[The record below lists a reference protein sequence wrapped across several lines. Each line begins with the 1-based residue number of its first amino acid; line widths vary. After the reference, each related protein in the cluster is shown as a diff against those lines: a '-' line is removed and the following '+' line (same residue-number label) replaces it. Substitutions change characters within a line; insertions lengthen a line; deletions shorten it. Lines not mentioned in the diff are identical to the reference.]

1 MGLTTRFLLLFASLF
16 GLFLAGVLLLD
27 RVEARELARQ
37 TAITAREG
45 ADNLARLHALEGKPL
60 LRFASDYSWW
70 DDTVNFIARPDPDWA
85 RINYADVM
93 EFHDINVIQVYDPHG
108 TLVYGV
114 TADNSPAPPLD
125 VAALLVRS
133 AHTPFGRFH
142 LHADEHL
149 WELYLAPIQP
159 SDDLERRT
167 EPAGWFLAG
176 RLWDETR
183 QTRFS
188 EVIGGTA
195 RWQAHPPAPPP
206 PPDGMIRH
214 VITLHDLG
222 DQPTAWLELTQPSVA
237 LSTLAQPR
245 NRLILTFLLYGF
257 VLLGVLVYAVQGW
270 VLRPLR
276 QIGVSLRSRQVADLA
291 PLRDAVPQLARL
303 ADELGEAFAQ
313 RLTLEHESEQRRVIT
328 EELRTNQ
335 AALEEAVAQRS
346 QLSRDLHDH
355 IIQSLYAI
363 GMGLAAIRS
372 LLPRECAGMEPRIQQ
387 LQDTLNNTI
396 RQLRAFITE
405 LEPEPVNP
413 GTLGQAVREL
423 LDAMQ
428 VMRPFA
434 AEVAVPDGAAATLP
448 ASTRAHLLQIAREAV
463 SNALRH
469 GHAERIHIIL
479 DHDAVG
485 RTRLRIEDNG
495 GGFDPAAIRPGRGLV
510 NLRERARLIN
520 ATLDITAQVGHG
532 TCLTLTFVPIP
543 PLSPQ

>member
-16 GLFLAGVLLLD
+16 GLFLSGVLLLHRAD
-27 RVEARELARQ
+27 TRELARQ
-37 TAITAREG
+37 KAITAREG

-70 DDTVNFIARPDPDWA
+70 DDTVSFVARPDPGWA
-85 RINYADVM
+85 QINYADVM
-93 EFHDINVIQVYDPHG
+93 DFHDVSLIQVYDPHG
-108 TLVYGV
+108 TLIYGV
-114 TADNSPAPPLD
+114 SADDSPAPPLD
-125 VAALLVRS
+125 VAALLVRA

-183 QTRFS
+183 LTRFG

-195 RWQAHPPAPPP
+195 RWQAHAPDLPATPG
-206 PPDGMIRH
+206 GMIRH
-214 VITLHDLG
+214 VIPLADMA

-237 LSTLAQPR
+237 LTALAQPR
-245 NRLILTFLLYGF
+245 NREILTFLLYGL
-257 VLLGVLVYAVQGW
+257 VVLGVLVYAVQGW

-276 QIGVSLRSRQVADLA
+276 QIGVGLRSRQEEDLA
-291 PLRDAVPQLARL
+291 PLRDAAPQLARL
-303 ADELGEAFAQ
+303 ANELGEGFAQ
-313 RLTLEHESEQRRVIT
+313 RLALEHESEQRRILT
-328 EELRTNQ
+328 EELRSHQ
-335 AALEEAVAQRS
+335 AALEAAVAQRG

-372 LLPRECAGMEPRIQQ
+372 LLPRECAAMEPRIQQ
-387 LQDTLNNTI
+387 LQDTLNDTI
-396 RQLRAFITE
+396 RHLRAFITE
-405 LEPEPVNP
+405 LEPEPINP
-413 GTLGQAVREL
+413 GTLGQAVRDL
-423 LDAMQ
+423 LDTMQ
-428 VMRPFA
+428 VMRPFKT
-434 AEVAVPDGAAATLP
+434 EVVVPDGPAATLP
-448 ASTRAHLLQIAREAV
+448 SSTRAHLLQIVREAV

-469 GHAERIHIIL
+469 GHADVIRIVL
-479 DHDAVG
+479 EHDAATP
-485 RTRLRIEDNG
+485 TRLGITDNG
-495 GGFDPAAIRPGRGLV
+495 RGFDPAAIRPGRGLV

-520 ATLDITAQVGHG
+520 ATLDITAQIGHG
-532 TCLTLTFVPIP
+532 TCLTLTFAPTP
-543 PLSPQ
+543 PHSRP